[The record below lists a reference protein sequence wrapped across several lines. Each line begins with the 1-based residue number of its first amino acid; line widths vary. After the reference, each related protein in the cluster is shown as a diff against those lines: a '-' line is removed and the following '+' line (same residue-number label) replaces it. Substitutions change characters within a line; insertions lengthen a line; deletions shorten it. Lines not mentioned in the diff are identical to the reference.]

1 MAINLE
7 NNQDFENSKQLL
19 QEFSNMGSNASDEEV
34 KEKYTEYMNAYS
46 EELANAIR
54 KDMRQE
60 QGDNAVLNAR
70 NVNRLTNEEKK
81 FYNALVSEDHVNTD
95 TKWKDTELLPETIV
109 DRIFDDIETEKP
121 LLKHINI
128 QRTGLKARVIR
139 SVPEGQVV
147 WGKIFD
153 EIRGQ
158 LEATFFEQDVTLG
171 KATCFVVVPKDL
183 KDAGVQWVDRYVR
196 TQIKEA
202 FAVAIEKTAIN
213 GQGAARNEPV
223 GLMKEINRTNNAVS
237 DKTVAGTLTLSDPK
251 KSIAEIGMVIKNLSI
266 KEYYD
271 KEGNVKRSKG
281 ANVTNN
287 VVVVLNP
294 ADYIYA
300 KIAFTIPMPNGQ
312 YASPI
317 PFNVTFEQSEFV
329 PQGKAVAFD
338 KTRYHFYA
346 GSEVILRTFDQTLAL
361 EDMDLYTAKQF
372 LYAEPDDN
380 KTSFVYDVDFSTFGA
395 PKPEDV
401 SDDSDSEDEPSA

>member
-1 MAINLE
+1 MAIDLE
-7 NNQDFENSKQLL
+7 NREQFQNSQELLKQ
-19 QEFSNMGSNASDEEV
+19 FSNMSPNASDEQV

-46 EELANAIR
+46 EDLANAIR
-54 KDMRQE
+54 RDMQQE
-60 QGDNAVLNAR
+60 QGDNAVLNSR

-95 TKWKDTELLPETIV
+95 TNWKDGELLPETVI
-109 DRIFDDIETEKP
+109 DRIFEDIETEHP

-147 WGKIFD
+147 WGKVFG

-158 LEATFFEQDVTLG
+158 LEATFYEQDVSLG
-171 KATCFVVVPKDL
+171 KATAFVVVPKDL

-196 TQIKEA
+196 LQIKEA
-202 FAVAIEKTAIN
+202 YAVAIEKTAIQ
-213 GQGAARNEPV
+213 GEGAAKDQPV
-223 GLMKEINRTNNAVS
+223 GLMKEINRTNGAVS
-237 DKTVAGTLTLSDPK
+237 DKAVAGTLTLNDSK
-251 KSIAEIGMVIKNLSI
+251 TSIREIGSVIKNLST

-271 KEGNVKRSKG
+271 KDGNVKRSKG
-281 ANVTNN
+281 ANVLNN
-287 VVVVLNP
+287 VVIALNP
-294 ADYIYA
+294 ADYIYTGV
-300 KIAFTIPMPNGQ
+300 AFMQLHNG
-312 YASPI
+312 AFVSPI

-338 KTRYHFYA
+338 KTRYNFYA
-346 GSEVILRTFDQTLAL
+346 GSEVIVREFDQSLAL

-380 KTSFVYDVDFSTFGA
+380 KTSFVYDVDFSALGA
-395 PKPEDV
+395 PDTTDVNPE
-401 SDDSDSEDEPSA
+401 A

>member
-7 NNQDFENSKQLL
+7 DKQGFENSKKIL
-19 QEFSNMGSNASDEEV
+19 QEFANLNPSASDEEV

-54 KDMRQE
+54 KDMKQE

-95 TKWKDTELLPETIV
+95 TNWKDGELLPETVV
-109 DRIFDDIETEKP
+109 DRIFDDIESEHP
-121 LLKHINI
+121 LLKHITI

-147 WGKIFD
+147 WGPVFS
-153 EIRGQ
+153 EIKGQ
-158 LEATFFEQDVTLG
+158 LEASFFEQDVTLG
-171 KATCFVVVPKDL
+171 KASAFVVVPKDL

-196 TQIKEA
+196 LQIKEA
-202 FAVAIEKTAIN
+202 FAVAIEKTAI
-213 GQGAARNEPV
+213 QGLGAVKHQPV
-223 GLMKEINRTNNAVS
+223 GLMNEINRTSGAVS
-237 DKTVAGTLTLSDPK
+237 EKASTGTLTFAEPK
-251 KSIAEIGMVIKNLSI
+251 TSIKEIGNVIKNLSI

-271 KEGNVKRSKG
+271 KDGNVKRSK
-281 ANVTNN
+281 AASVLNN
-287 VVVVLNP
+287 VVIVLNP
-294 ADYIYA
+294 ADYIYTG
-300 KIAFTIPMPNGQ
+300 IAFMQLHNGQ
-312 YASPI
+312 FVSPV

-338 KTRYHFYA
+338 KTRYNFYA
-346 GSEVILRTFDQTLAL
+346 GSEVIVRTYDQALAL

-380 KTSFVYDVDFSTFGA
+380 KTSFVYDVDFSAFGA
-395 PKPEDV
+395 PTASDTPE
-401 SDDSDSEDEPSA
+401 A